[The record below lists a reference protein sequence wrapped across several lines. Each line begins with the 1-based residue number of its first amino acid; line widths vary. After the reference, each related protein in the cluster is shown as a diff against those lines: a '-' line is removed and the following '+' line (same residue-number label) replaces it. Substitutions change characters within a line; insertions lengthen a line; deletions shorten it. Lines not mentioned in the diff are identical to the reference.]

1 MGSSCRTCGTALP
14 PWHRTYAH
22 SGFYS
27 AGRKTHCRESRLWRS
42 LRSTY
47 RSAARV
53 PSASPSPCRKDAY
66 NISKVTCLVRK
77 NHYYHALL
85 ATITTVGVVTGLGQ
99 GQTTI
104 TATSGPI
111 SGSTVLTVV
120 ATHGFVPTG
129 NLNIARQGH
138 TATLLHD
145 GKVLVVGGSSVGV
158 LPGGELYNPAGGS
171 VHRYH
176 WSAGVWSWCESD
188 RCFLPPDRADI
199 RDAHAGHSI
208 QFLDQS
214 ECAVAK
220 PLAAQRKVQHDRSA
234 YRLQP
239 TRFCDRRASRK
250 RPSCRCR

>member
-85 ATITTVGVVTGLGQ
+85 VFVGKFDAEIHRRTVQPRRFGVKATNLQSALIT
-99 GQTTI
+99 
-104 TATSGPI
+104 
-111 SGSTVLTVV
+111 
-120 ATHGFVPTG
+120 
-129 NLNIARQGH
+129 
-138 TATLLHD
+138 
-145 GKVLVVGGSSVGV
+145 SS
-158 LPGGELYNPAGGS
+158 
-171 VHRYH
+171 
-176 WSAGVWSWCESD
+176 SAEV
-188 RCFLPPDRADI
+188 
-199 RDAHAGHSI
+199 
-208 QFLDQS
+208 
-214 ECAVAK
+214 AVA
-220 PLAAQRKVQHDRSA
+220 
-234 YRLQP
+234 
-239 TRFCDRRASRK
+239 SRTVSSGK
-250 RPSCRCR
+250 E